1 MKKKNITLINP
12 FVWENFFYRQ
22 DFASV
27 DEMETEFAEF
37 VEANKETIDKI
48 NEMIETENY
57 MAIKEEFGYDV
68 EAELVN
74 EAILGK
80 RKTVASEPQ
89 HRTSAEDDFAEDGP
103 SSMTKV
109 KTTPKPSGKQM
120 TADDIEAEQ
129 TSKNVTT
136 VHRQRPALRNVDLK
150 IVRNVD
156 FDSHSMAD
164 IHFCVQTIYEKLCKS
179 KDSDGVRG
187 NYKAVTPLS
196 LLDTEAVDEMDALFA
211 FMDLP
216 NVDLRKWDTS
226 NVTNMEG
233 MFYKST
239 FNNDSI
245 KDWDVSKVNNMRN
258 MFIGSDMTNPEYISN
273 WYPNTLNHAL
283 PKLGVDSTDELDD
296 DTAVDKIFGSEEEI
310 KQKYRQ
316 RMSYQTDS
324 YRVMTSDEFIAEGRF
339 AEYIKRG
346 VEKIKSAFSTIS
358 ITLKNGITW
367 VFDKM
372 GEMLNVVTPETTEAA
387 INSGI
392 AGVSTTDKWQGETG
406 YYERIEK
413 GSQEYNNYLAFL
425 DYAPE
430 GGVNEARVTMSANRS
445 KADGAPAPNIDAD
458 DWNSRQLT
466 EYIKKEVTL
475 TQRDPGRAKSTL
487 VVWGA
492 PGIGKS
498 SIPKTLIR
506 VMNETEGRTAES
518 EKMTV
523 LVADCSQMT
532 ADGFALPTPAKQM
545 EIAKLIKSTE
555 AARIIADQNNMSEEE
570 LNSIDYK
577 VSSDAPKTWLPVYKP
592 TGDPKKD
599 EVLNAL
605 ANGCVQPKYNK
616 AGTKVEGYEKTG
628 SGGIILID
636 EFLRA
641 NSNVFFV
648 VCQLMYEYRFGE
660 YVLGDKWQILA
671 ASNRPSDDSEVRKKY
686 ASAAGA
692 GFNRLRRCNFVP
704 SFDEWTSW
712 AKDHGFDETTLTFIS
727 GKPVDGKDSRWHNF
741 DPELKNSQNNP
752 SFASPRSW
760 SDAIAALQDECSYAG
775 YTRYGEMPKSK
786 FREIVGMCLPADLAT
801 EYTDYYYWTDGSAN
815 PYTYDKIVDNPKLNV
830 KNKSQYKCANAAGVI
845 IATVRLRFDKNNRIP
860 VRDFEAI
867 MEFFCNNYPDNSNVI
882 YTELYQKIIDIC
894 GISAPEENATP
905 EEIEIEN
912 SYDSVGDIFAKA
924 FPEFVKNL

>member
-12 FVWENFFYRQ
+12 FVWENFFDKQ

-27 DEMETEFAEF
+27 DEMETKFAEF

-57 MAIKEEFGYDV
+57 TAIKEEFGYDV

-80 RKTVASEPQ
+80 RKPVVSKPQ
-89 HRTSAEDDFAEDGP
+89 HQTSAEDDFTEDVP

-109 KTTPKPSGKQM
+109 KTKSNPSGKPM
-120 TADDIEAEQ
+120 TVDDIETEL
-129 TSKNVTT
+129 TSKNVTI
-136 VHRQRPALRNVDLK
+136 VHKQRPALRNVDLK
-150 IVRNVD
+150 IVKNVD
-156 FDSHSMAD
+156 FDSRSMSD
-164 IHFCVQTIYEKLCKS
+164 IHFCVQSIYDKLRKS
-179 KDSDGVRG
+179 KDSNSVRG
-187 NYKAVTPLS
+187 NYRVVTPLS
-196 LLDTEAVDEMDALFA
+196 LLDTEAVDEMDALLA

-216 NVDLRKWDTS
+216 NIDLSRWNTS

-245 KDWDVSKVNNMRN
+245 KDWNVSKVKNMRN
-258 MFIGSDMTNPEYISN
+258 MFIGSDMTNPEYISA
-273 WYPNTLNHAL
+273 WYPNTVNHAL

-296 DTAVDKIFGSEEEI
+296 DTAVDAIFGSEEEI
-310 KQKYRQ
+310 EQKYKQ
-316 RMSYQTDS
+316 RMNYQTDS
-324 YRVMTSDEFIAEGRF
+324 YHVMTSDEFIAEGRF
-339 AEYIKRG
+339 TDYIKRG
-346 VEKIKSAFSTIS
+346 VEKIKSVFSTIS

-392 AGVSTTDKWQGETG
+392 AGVSTADKWQGETG

-425 DYAPE
+425 NYAPE
-430 GGVNEARVTMSANRS
+430 SGVNEARVTVSANRS

-466 EYIKKEVTL
+466 DYIKKEVTL
-475 TQRDPGRAKSTL
+475 TQRDPGRTKSTL

-506 VMNETEGRTAES
+506 DMNKVEGRTTES
-518 EKMTV
+518 NKMTV

-545 EIAKLIKSTE
+545 EIAKLINSTE
-555 AARIIADQNNMSEEE
+555 AAKIIADQTNMSEEE
-570 LNSIDYK
+570 LNSIEYK

-605 ANGCVQPKYNK
+605 ANGYVQPKYNK

-648 VCQLMYEYRFGE
+648 VCQLMYEYKFGE

-712 AKDHGFDETTLTFIS
+712 AKDHGFDETTLSFIS
-727 GKPVDGKDSRWHNF
+727 GKPVDGIDSRWHNF

-760 SDAIAALQDECSYAG
+760 SDAIVSLQDECAYAG
-775 YTRYGEMPKSK
+775 YTSYGEMPKSK

-801 EYTDYYYWTDGSAN
+801 EYTDYYYLNNSSAN
-815 PYTYDKIVDNPKLNV
+815 HYTYDKIVANPKLNV
-830 KNKSQYKCANAAGVI
+830 KNKSQYKCANAADVI
-845 IATVRLRFDKNNRIP
+845 TTTVRLRFNKNNRIP
-860 VRDFEAI
+860 VEDFEAI
-867 MEFFCNNYPDNSNVI
+867 MEFFCNNYPGNSDII

-912 SYDSVGDIFAKA
+912 SYDNVGNIFANA
-924 FPEFVKNL
+924 FPEFVENL

>member
-1 MKKKNITLINP
+1 MKNKNITLINP
-12 FVWENFFYRQ
+12 FVWENFFDKQ

-27 DEMETEFAEF
+27 NEMETKFVEF

-57 MAIKEEFGYDV
+57 TAIKEEFGYDV
-68 EAELVN
+68 ETELVN

-80 RKTVASEPQ
+80 RKRDVSKPQ
-89 HRTSAEDDFAEDGP
+89 HTPSSEEDFAEDRQ

-109 KTTPKPSGKQM
+109 KTTPKSSRKPM
-120 TADDIEAEQ
+120 TADDIEAEL
-129 TSKNVTT
+129 TSKNVTI
-136 VHRQRPALRNVDLK
+136 VHKQRPALRNVDLK
-150 IVRNVD
+150 IVKNVD
-156 FDSHSMAD
+156 FDSHSMSD
-164 IHFCVQTIYEKLCKS
+164 IHFCVQTIYEKLRKS
-179 KDSDGVRG
+179 KDSNGVRG
-187 NYKAVTPLS
+187 NYKVVTPLS

-211 FMDLP
+211 FMDVP
-216 NVDLRKWDTS
+216 NIDLSRWDTS

-245 KDWDVSKVNNMRN
+245 KDWDVSKVRNMRN

-273 WYPNTLNHAL
+273 WYPNTINHAL
-283 PKLGVDSTDELDD
+283 PKLGVDLTDELDD
-296 DTAVDKIFGSEEEI
+296 DTIVDAIFGSEEEI
-310 KQKYRQ
+310 EQKYKQ

-324 YRVMTSDEFIAEGRF
+324 YHVMTTDEFIAEGRF
-339 AEYIKRG
+339 RDYIKRG
-346 VEKIKSAFSTIS
+346 VEKIKSVFSTVS

-367 VFDKM
+367 VFDKT
-372 GEMLNVVTPETTEAA
+372 GEMLNVVTPETTEAV

-392 AGVSTTDKWQGETG
+392 AGVSTADKWQGETG
-406 YYERIEK
+406 YYERIER

-425 DYAPE
+425 NYTPE

-475 TQRDPGRAKSTL
+475 TQINPGRAKSTL

-506 VMNETEGRTAES
+506 DMNKLEGRTTES

-532 ADGFALPTPAKQM
+532 ADGFALPTPAKQI
-545 EIAKLIKSTE
+545 EIAKLINSTE
-555 AARIIADQNNMSEEE
+555 AAKVIADQNNMSEEE
-570 LNSIDYK
+570 LNSIEYK

-592 TGDPKKD
+592 TGDPQKD
-599 EVLNAL
+599 EILNAL
-605 ANGCVQPKYNK
+605 ANGYVQPKYNK

-641 NSNVFFV
+641 NTNVFFV
-648 VCQLMYEYRFGE
+648 VCQLMYEYKFGE
-660 YVLGDKWQILA
+660 YVLGDKWQIIA
-671 ASNRPSDDSEVRKKY
+671 ASNRPSDDNEVRKKY
-686 ASAAGA
+686 ASAASA

-704 SFDEWTSW
+704 SFGEWTSW
-712 AKDHGFDETTLTFIS
+712 AKEHGFDETTLSFIA
-727 GKPVDGKDSRWHNF
+727 GKPVDGRDSRWHNF

-760 SDAIAALQDECSYAG
+760 SDAIAALQDECTYAG
-775 YTRYGEMPKSK
+775 YTNYGEMPKSK

-801 EYTDYYYWTDGSAN
+801 EYTDYYYLNNSSAN
-815 PYTYDKIVDNPKLNV
+815 PYTYDKIVANPKLKV
-830 KNKSQYKCANAAGVI
+830 KNKSQYKCANAADVI
-845 IATVRLRFDKNNRIP
+845 NTTVRLRFNKNNRIP
-860 VRDFEAI
+860 VKDFEAI

-882 YTELYQKIIDIC
+882 YTEVYLKIIDIC

-912 SYDSVGDIFAKA
+912 SYDNVGNIFANA
-924 FPEFVKNL
+924 FPEFVENL